1 MSKAKV
7 KAEQGVKRVDLVIR
21 TGLKASMDRSIIEEA
36 FMVKWE
42 LRLVQGNLG
51 QAIGVC
57 RTLMRLFPDST
68 LVDRAMLKIGQAKM
82 QGGDHGGAITI
93 FSSICGLKQST
104 LKAEAQYMIAQS
116 YETRIRESNAK
127 AIASG
132 RKVDVAASM
141 GRAVKAYQKCA
152 ENYPDSAF
160 AGPSLEK
167 VARAGELMERV
178 VQDYPDASFLDRMLL
193 NWAKAAQ
200 GMGDS
205 ATAKAKC
212 EQLMS
217 EYPASEL
224 ASEAMA
230 IIKAGGAKP
239 APEPS
244 STE

>member
-1 MSKAKV
+1 M
-7 KAEQGVKRVDLVIR
+7 
-21 TGLKASMDRSIIEEA
+21 
-36 FMVKWE
+36 
-42 LRLVQGNLG
+42 LR
-51 QAIGVC
+51 
-57 RTLMRLFPDST
+57 
-68 LVDRAMLKIGQAKM
+68 
-82 QGGDHGGAITI
+82 
-93 FSSICGLKQST
+93 
-104 LKAEAQYMIAQS
+104 
-116 YETRIRESNAK
+116 
-127 AIASG
+127 
-132 RKVDVAASM
+132 ASM

-167 VARAGELMERV
+167 VANFYLLTKDFARAGELMERV